1 MAPAEVMTGL
11 TSATHLFS
19 SFLSTLSQN
28 DGEWRDSILSLC
40 RVQFLYSSCALHS
53 GDACAAVARIANTSI
68 SC

>member
-28 DGEWRDSILSLC
+28 DGEQRDSILSLSVVC
-40 RVQFLYSSCALHS
+40 SFCIPVVPCIQMMPVLLLQ
-53 GDACAAVARIANTSI
+53 G
-68 SC
+68 